1 MIYIWIAIVIIL
13 AIVELM
19 TSSLIPLWFSISG
32 IITIISSMFIDSY
45 IIRFVIFIL
54 LGFILL
60 TIFRPILLKKRK

>member
-32 IITIISSMFIDSY
+32 ILTIVASIFIDSY
-45 IIRFVIFIL
+45 IIRVVIFIL

-60 TIFRPILLKKRK
+60 TIFRPILIKNKK